1 MWPNPQG
8 TADLIIFT
16 EEILN
21 GKLFLCSVSMYEH
34 DFICINTISSQFH
47 MLIRDFPVFFSSLK
61 IDGYDL
67 VRADHPNNTKRGG
80 VCVYYK

>member
-1 MWPNPQG
+1 
-8 TADLIIFT
+8 
-16 EEILN
+16 
-21 GKLFLCSVSMYEH
+21 
-34 DFICINTISSQFH
+34 

-61 IDGYDL
+61 IDGYNL

>member
-1 MWPNPQG
+1 
-8 TADLIIFT
+8 
-16 EEILN
+16 
-21 GKLFLCSVSMYEH
+21 MYEH

-47 MLIRDFPVFFSSLK
+47 MLIRDFPVFFNSLK